1 MKDNAIIKG
10 ILMVLTTIILN
21 FYFFSIDLRFMP
33 SVNTKMVLGG
43 LGLFVLAYQLVKKGG
58 ALINKDT
65 FVLSVCAALV
75 SLAGFVSV
83 VYNGTPDYTYATY
96 LISMWVWLSAAY
108 VVVTWMRWAHGTVS
122 VFIVCNYLI
131 VLCVAQCSL
140 ALGMEFYPP
149 LKQVVYSLLDEGT
162 VAFMEKKDRLMGF
175 GAGLDVAGSRFAA
188 ILIMIPFVCMQYRQK
203 VTKYI
208 PLYILAFF
216 IICVIGNMIGR
227 TTTIGAIL
235 AVASFFVFSKFYQMD
250 AFNKRLGLWLMG
262 LLVVVVPICAIAYNT
277 VPEFHDLLRFGFE
290 GFFSL
295 AEKGEW
301 EVHSNEML
309 KEGFIFPDNPKT
321 WLIGDGYFGT
331 TDLDPYYTGRRW
343 AGFYRGSDVGYSR
356 FLFYFGL
363 FGLLAFSFFIFK
375 AGMVCV
381 RRFNA
386 IKYMFIVLLALNFIY
401 WVKVSTDIFLVF
413 ALFLCIS
420 QSENEEYEK
429 CYLMNNQGQ

>member
-1 MKDNAIIKG
+1 
-10 ILMVLTTIILN
+10 MVLTTIILN

-83 VYNGTPDYTYATY
+83 VYNGTPDYAYATY

-108 VVVTWMRWAHGTVS
+108 VVVTWMRWVHGTVS

-162 VAFMEKKDRLMGF
+162 VTFMEQKDRLMGF
-175 GAGLDVAGSRFAA
+175 GAGLDIAGSRFAA
-188 ILIMIPFVCMQYRQK
+188 ILIMIPFVCMQYKHK
-203 VTKYI
+203 VIKYI

-235 AVASFFVFSKFYQMD
+235 AVASFFVFSKFYRMD
-250 AFNKRLGLWLMG
+250 TFNKRLGLWLMG

>member
-1 MKDNAIIKG
+1 MI
-10 ILMVLTTIILN
+10 VLTTIILN

-83 VYNGTPDYTYATY
+83 VYNGTPDYAYATY

-108 VVVTWMRWAHGTVS
+108 VVVTWMRWVHGTVS

-162 VAFMEKKDRLMGF
+162 VTFMEQKDRLMGF
-175 GAGLDVAGSRFAA
+175 GAGLDIAGSRFAA
-188 ILIMIPFVCMQYRQK
+188 ILIMIPFVCMQYKHK
-203 VTKYI
+203 VIKYI

-235 AVASFFVFSKFYQMD
+235 AVASFFVFSKFYRMD
-250 AFNKRLGLWLMG
+250 TFNKRLGLWLMG